1 MVSEDD
7 KQDLVEVVKSNGECV
22 MQWSQLQFPFTLL
35 GIQIHNCLRFRSDH
49 LGWIVT
55 EFLQNL
61 CVPAAV
67 VVAKVGIVQKT
78 ANISQNADD
87 KTVEEGVVS
96 GIKLVLERVLLDHSE
111 HGGLELQV
119 KSIYGTYILVNALF
133 LQSVQGVRHV
143 MFAVL
148 IE

>member
-7 KQDLVEVVKSNGECV
+7 KQDLVEVVKNNGECV

-61 CVPAAV
+61 RVPAAV

-78 ANISQNADD
+78 ANIPQNADD

-119 KSIYGTYILVNALF
+119 KNIYGTYILVNALF
-133 LQSVQGVRHV
+133 LQSVQGIRHV
-143 MFAVL
+143 MLAVL